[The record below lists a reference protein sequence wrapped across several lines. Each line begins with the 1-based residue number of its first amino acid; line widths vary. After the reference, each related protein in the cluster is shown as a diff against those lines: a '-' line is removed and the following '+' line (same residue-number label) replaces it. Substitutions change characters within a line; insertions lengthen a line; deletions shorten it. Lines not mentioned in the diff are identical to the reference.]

1 MYTVSH
7 TNISLHVN
15 AMVELTT
22 MKTGKYQELLAPH
35 VYKNAQMKLDA
46 DWLVHTLKQNSDRI
60 PEELVSPMIFPLNM

>member
-46 DWLVHTLKQNSDRI
+46 D
-60 PEELVSPMIFPLNM
+60 